1 MSQEFI
7 TYYRDSNRNPLGVVI
22 ALRDDNDVVQF
33 GWASCNEGDTFDKEF
48 GLDIAR
54 ARAFKGKGRPV
65 PTSISDVVRH
75 YNFIEKCEKFFKEE
89 GLSILIFR
97 LDGEG
102 RKRAYR
108 VTSGGSQLLEIYPVG
123 HLNRNPE
130 ISQGINDLIGEYA
143 QRVVENEE
151 MEVLMNVHKDL
162 VVERLSR
169 YTPAEIVGEIHD
181 SCYSHLLDNY
191 KEEALAAL
199 D

>member
-123 HLNRNPE
+123 HLDRGQEQLSENF
-130 ISQGINDLIGEYA
+130 ISLIDDYA
-143 QRVVENEE
+143 QRVVEDCD
-151 MEVLMNVHKDL
+151 MDVLMNALKETI
-162 VVERLSR
+162 VERMEHESTDEIL
-169 YTPAEIVGEIHD
+169 AEIKESSYD
-181 SCYSHLLDNY
+181 ELLEDF
-191 KEEALAAL
+191 EEETA
-199 D
+199 